1 MLLYIIHWGKKRMF
15 ILIFALRKR
24 NQNLLQ
30 TKQSNKRLV
39 KTFPVSEAQD
49 TNSKQSKGHGA
60 LALTG
65 HPN

>member
-1 MLLYIIHWGKKRMF
+1 MF